1 MEARSVPFRDNA
13 RRFVLA
19 TPKEASPA
27 ERVERAERNFA
38 YWFESAGDFLKTFA
52 FSAGEGLNSNAA
64 FQLHQA
70 AERLFT
76 TASMVFTGYKRKEHN
91 LTKLQEEVAPLHA
104 DLRDMLPRATP
115 EEERLYDLLR
125 RAYIDARY
133 DKSYRIT
140 EEELAILGERV
151 RAVAKVVE
159 RVCREKIAS
168 LRAAAATH
176 GAG

>member
-1 MEARSVPFRDNA
+1 MKTSLEHLPSRKQDELRLLPR
-13 RRFVLA
+13 
-19 TPKEASPA
+19 
-27 ERVERAERNFA
+27 
-38 YWFESAGDFLKTFA
+38 WFGR
-52 FSAGEGLNSNAA
+52 G
-64 FQLHQA
+64 
-70 AERLFT
+70 
-76 TASMVFTGYKRKEHN
+76 
-91 LTKLQEEVAPLHA
+91 APLDMLILFGSHA
-104 DLRDMLPRATP
+104 RGDWVEDPEGPDGGYVSDYDMLPRATP
-115 EEERLYDLLR
+115 EEGRLYDLLR

-140 EEELAILGERV
+140 EEELATLGERM